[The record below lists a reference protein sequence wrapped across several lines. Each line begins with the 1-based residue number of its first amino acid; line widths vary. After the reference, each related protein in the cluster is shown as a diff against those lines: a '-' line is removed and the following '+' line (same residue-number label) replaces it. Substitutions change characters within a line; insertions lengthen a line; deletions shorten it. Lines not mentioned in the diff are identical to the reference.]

1 MKIPRIK
8 TRHIWGFNPVTRRV
22 PSKKG
27 YNRLRAKLESK
38 TQEQ

>member
-8 TRHIWGFNPVTRRV
+8 TRTLLGFNPVTRRV

-27 YNRLRAKLESK
+27 YSHLRTKIESK
-38 TQEQ
+38 TQE